1 MRNSRTFKVNGK
13 EVDRL
18 PKAHYFALRLSEAQQ
33 AGLESKVEY
42 YTMRLTQMGYK
53 VI

>member
-1 MRNSRTFKVNGK
+1 MRNSRTLKVNGK
-13 EVDRL
+13 QVDRL
-18 PKAHYFALRLSEAQQ
+18 PKAEYFALRLSEAHQ
-33 AGLESKVEY
+33 AGLASKVEY